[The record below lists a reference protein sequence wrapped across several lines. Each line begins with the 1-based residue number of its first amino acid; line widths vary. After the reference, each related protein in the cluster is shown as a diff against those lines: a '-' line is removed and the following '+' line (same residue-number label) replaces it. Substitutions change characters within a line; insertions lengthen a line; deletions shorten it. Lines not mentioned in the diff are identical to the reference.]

1 MMKMRRG
8 CKFGLNVTLMGPI
21 QLICHSYVVEK
32 ITGHEFMKNVCLSIT
47 WGYIACTDPFLG
59 CSPPSGE
66 VEGLREAG
74 GYDLGA
80 RGWTIVSRRIQIPLC
95 NLKNDPILTN
105 LSRDGAKEVV
115 TAYYRAIGGRPLKPT
130 PEPAK
135 KGPGRKRK
143 SIGEPKLTPAPTPP
157 TETKRRRKSAAAKEN
172 SVKETNAKENNA
184 ETPALTED
192 NSDGEG
198 NWVPNFKNWD
208 EELGTV
214 DTIIRDT
221 EGPGLSA
228 LLLWKNGKKSRV
240 TLETC
245 YEKCPKKV
253 SQ

>member
-1 MMKMRRG
+1 M
-8 CKFGLNVTLMGPI
+8 L
-21 QLICHSYVVEK
+21 
-32 ITGHEFMKNVCLSIT
+32 
-47 WGYIACTDPFLG
+47 
-59 CSPPSGE
+59 
-66 VEGLREAG
+66 
-74 GYDLGA
+74 
-80 RGWTIVSRRIQIPLC
+80 LC
-95 NLKNDPILTN
+95 NSKDDPILTN
-105 LSRDGAKEVV
+105 LFRDGAKDIV
-115 TAYYRAIGGRPLKPT
+115 TAYYRAIGGRPLKPA

-157 TETKRRRKSAAAKEN
+157 TENKRRRKSAAKEN
-172 SVKETNAKENNA
+172 NVKEKNA

-192 NSDGEG
+192 NNSDGEG

-208 EELGTV
+208 DELDTV
-214 DTIIRDT
+214 DTIIRDA

-253 SQ
+253 SQRPLSPHAVEILTLYSDAQVL